1 MVPAISAHS
10 QTIQLASSIDAT
22 AVATK
27 QSSDTASE
35 NASVRMYSLRASS
48 AVMLGTKRPN
58 TSSVPRS
65 ARIAP
70 RNVNDRTNEK
80 RP

>member
-1 MVPAISAHS
+1 MTHCRHACSVIHAPTRFCASAYWNGTQEATRSTTMVPAISAHS

-35 NASVRMYSLRASS
+35 NASVRM
-48 AVMLGTKRPN
+48 
-58 TSSVPRS
+58 
-65 ARIAP
+65 
-70 RNVNDRTNEK
+70 
-80 RP
+80 